1 MQKKIL
7 VLMTKKK
14 AFKKYNKVRDHFHY
28 TSKYRAAAHNI
39 CNLTYKAPK

>member
-1 MQKKIL
+1 
-7 VLMTKKK
+7 MTKKK